1 MATFLGGI
9 NGTSSSNK
17 LTAGTKRNQANLN
30 KAIYWGMKYNEIND
44 LRDRAYDSGDEKAYR
59 KYDRMAS
66 NAFDK
71 HLDYMSEL
79 PKKEQARVERF
90 VFTF

>member
-17 LTAGTKRNQANLN
+17 LTAKSKKNQTIIN
-30 KAIYWGMKYNEIND
+30 KAIYWGMKYNEVND
-44 LRDRAYDSGDEKAYR
+44 MRDRADDAGDMKSYV
-59 KYDRMAS
+59 KFDRMAA

-71 HLDYMSEL
+71 HLEFMSEL
-79 PKKEQARVERF
+79 PKTEQARVERF
-90 VFTF
+90 VFPR